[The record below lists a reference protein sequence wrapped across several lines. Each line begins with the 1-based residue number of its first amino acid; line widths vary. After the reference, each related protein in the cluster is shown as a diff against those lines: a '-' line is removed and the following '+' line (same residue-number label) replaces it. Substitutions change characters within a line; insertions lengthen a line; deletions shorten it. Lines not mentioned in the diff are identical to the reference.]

1 MSRTVGLLRLL
12 FVSCPILLVLFAS
25 PGCRTTTIPTFDPIP
40 VPPGLI
46 AEQVEVAILAA
57 LANTPVPK
65 ELSDGTAIADR
76 AMAAFFGPGR
86 YQTIQSSQSQEWF
99 PESRQP
105 GRIIAGKSIRSH
117 YLQVRLDFDTSNIR
131 PSISGSRNL
140 KQSDKSIH
148 TNAIE
153 WTHQLEDR
161 IRRTVG
167 FMSAYRPSGPP
178 QQ

>member
-1 MSRTVGLLRLL
+1 MLSLGQLRALVTSSIVL
-12 FVSCPILLVLFAS
+12 VLLVSSA
-25 PGCRTTTIPTFDPIP
+25 CRTTTIPTFEPIP
-40 VPPGLI
+40 VPPGLTG
-46 AEQVEVAILAA
+46 EQVEVAILAA

-65 ELSDGTAIADR
+65 ELSEGAALADR
-76 AMAAFFGPGR
+76 AMAVFFGPGR
-86 YQTIQSSQSQEWF
+86 YQTIQSSRSQEWF

-117 YLQVRLDFDTSNIR
+117 YLQVRLDFDTSSIR

-140 KQSDKSIH
+140 KQSEKDIH
-148 TNAIE
+148 INAIE

-161 IRRTVG
+161 IRRAVG

-178 QQ
+178 QQQ